1 MKNSVLKDIFVRPF
15 DLRFFE
21 EKPEYG
27 IDVPQET
34 HEAIKQSVLQQFS
47 NFKTF
52 VDNGED
58 LINSILNTNDINEIK
73 DLATKLKNTY
83 NQIINTFARFEIDVN
98 RL

>member
-1 MKNSVLKDIFVRPF
+1 MKRKYDEYFVRPF

-21 EKPEYG
+21 DNPEYG
-27 IDVPQET
+27 VEVPKQN
-34 HEAIKQSVLQQFS
+34 HDAIKQSVLKQFS
-47 NFKTF
+47 DFKTF

-58 LINSILNTNDINEIK
+58 LINSILKSGDVNEIK
-73 DLATKLKNTY
+73 DLANKLRNTY